1 MLQCLLLAVF
11 WLDVAGRPKHRNQ
24 YHPHSM
30 NHIQKNIHQRQTKP
44 PQMHQK
50 VMSGTKDQVDI
61 LSQTST
67 KVMDLYNDRGYQAYL
82 VNANFNKS
90 ERDSF
95 DAYLSSEF
103 DICFQQLKHNQIKTM
118 LRKRHFLHI
127 RSHNWLSNNVETS
140 TPNFISPTVGTIGN
154 TTPQGVISSGNDCTS
169 QMFPTT
175 TNEYKMR
182 CQILGIYNEK
192 VISDDGSDWSQVPY
206 NLNSDNLT
214 EVAETISSITPLF
227 GMEGDID
234 AVYKEIQECNTK
246 KRLVNPKSMGT
257 TRSVEINGNIERHV
271 KILKMAHKKF
281 KKLKEDKCLHWI
293 IKMMRITGKAMRDPE
308 MNCRRLDKINKRDC
322 IEHIANYVNSSMIND
337 LDKMAGCVNSTL
349 SMINSISTEI
359 KYNSA
364 DVDNGITELANAN
377 TSICKILMAFYLSGF
392 QIYKLNCSHRPPA
405 DFMSRFRKITDNQC
419 RDERYILTFLRNQ
432 KSCRDKNVIV
442 T

>member
-30 NHIQKNIHQRQTKP
+30 NHIQKNVHQRQTKP

-50 VMSGTKDQVDI
+50 VMSGTKDQFDI

-82 VNANFNKS
+82 VNSGMASITTS
-90 ERDSF
+90 EMDSF

-103 DICFQQLKHNQIKTM
+103 DICYQQLKNIQIKAM

-140 TPNFISPTVGTIGN
+140 TPNFILPTVGTTGN
-154 TTPQGVISSGNDCTS
+154 TTPQGVTSSGNDCAS
-169 QMFPTT
+169 QTFATT
-175 TNEYKMR
+175 TKEYKMR
-182 CQILGIYNEK
+182 CQILGIYNGN
-192 VISDDGSDWSQVPY
+192 VMSDDGSDWSQVPY

-234 AVYKEIQECNTK
+234 AVYKEIKCITK
-246 KRLVNPKSMGT
+246 KRLIKSDNTAWIMDL
-257 TRSVEINGNIERHV
+257 RHNIRRHV
-271 KILKMAHKKF
+271 SVLQIAHKNF
-281 KKLKEDKCLHWI
+281 KKLKESKCLHWTI
-293 IKMMRITGKAMRDPE
+293 VMMEITSEAMASKS
-308 MNCRRLDKINKRDC
+308 NCKRLDKINRRDC

-359 KYNSA
+359 EYNSA
-364 DVDNGITELANAN
+364 DVDNGITELVNAN

-392 QIYKLNCSHRPPA
+392 QIYRRDCSHRPPA